1 MTVINTNVKALT
13 AQGAMA
19 INGRSLSKAMEQ
31 LSTGKRINSA
41 ADDAAGFA
49 ISNQMTSQIR
59 GLNMAVKNA
68 NDAVSLL
75 QTAEGAMV
83 EVNEMMQRMRELAIQ
98 SSSSTNSA
106 EDRAY
111 LQLEFAALSEE
122 ITRIRDTTEFNGMS
136 LLNGDGD
143 FAFQIGAN
151 GSETMRVS
159 IDDIAGATA
168 GGRDVDASITAADGT
183 NGQISSFDL
192 ATEDGTTAFEEGDKI
207 FLEVADVR
215 FVYTITADDVED
227 FADAASNNTDGVGDA
242 VSIKLAAMINSD
254 SRMQG
259 QFFAEA
265 TNDGTSTLTIT
276 GIDLDNAFTSTMS
289 ISAVTDIAPATTAAD
304 GTNGQITALDF
315 GTENTTTEYE
325 AGDVITLQVADTTLK
340 YTITASDV
348 LDFADAA
355 SNNTDGVGDAV
366 SIKLAAMIN
375 STASLQGVVLAEAS
389 NDGTSVLT
397 LTGIDLDDSYTVV
410 ATSRG
415 GSATG
420 PVGDISTQTG
430 ATSAIDDLS
439 SAIETLDAQ
448 RANLGAG
455 VNRLTYTINNLT
467 NISSNTEASR
477 SRIEDTDYAKA
488 TAELSRT
495 QIIQQA
501 ATAMLAQANQQA
513 ASVLSLLQ

>member
-143 FAFQIGAN
+143 FTFQIGAN

-192 ATEDGTTAFEEGDKI
+192 ATEDGNTAFEEGDKI
-207 FLEVADVR
+207 FLQVADVR

-227 FADAASNNTDGVGDA
+227 FADSGSNNTDGVGDA

-265 TNDGTSTLTIT
+265 TNDRRCVPRNEKS
-276 GIDLDNAFTSTMS
+276 
-289 ISAVTDIAPATTAAD
+289 P
-304 GTNGQITALDF
+304 
-315 GTENTTTEYE
+315 
-325 AGDVITLQVADTTLK
+325 
-340 YTITASDV
+340 V
-348 LDFADAA
+348 L
-355 SNNTDGVGDAV
+355 
-366 SIKLAAMIN
+366 
-375 STASLQGVVLAEAS
+375 
-389 NDGTSVLT
+389 
-397 LTGIDLDDSYTVV
+397 
-410 ATSRG
+410 
-415 GSATG
+415 
-420 PVGDISTQTG
+420 
-430 ATSAIDDLS
+430 
-439 SAIETLDAQ
+439 
-448 RANLGAG
+448 
-455 VNRLTYTINNLT
+455 
-467 NISSNTEASR
+467 
-477 SRIEDTDYAKA
+477 
-488 TAELSRT
+488 
-495 QIIQQA
+495 
-501 ATAMLAQANQQA
+501 
-513 ASVLSLLQ
+513 